1 MKKAARLIGSLAFA
15 CAIAAG
21 SDVARALSPAED
33 VATDGAGDGAA
44 ESLVESGIELRR
56 NGRDE
61 EALAV
66 FARALEQSPRST
78 RIKVHLAATYQALGQ
93 WVEAERYLREAASNP
108 DDAYIRRHRATIEKA
123 YAFIEQRLGSLD
135 VVGGPDGA
143 ELVLSGRPVGQLP
156 LSQPVRVPVGS
167 YLLEVR
173 KPGYYTVS
181 RPISIGSGAMLRE
194 SVVLGEREQSELG
207 ASSAAERAPI
217 EAESRSGS
225 PRWLT
230 WTLGGAGVGY
240 WEPINRV
247 YGLDIAI
254 VNDVVDPTFSFMTVD
269 HDGKIRMDCSSAYA
283 MARLVEQKDR
293 RVAQYGARDG
303 DALALAARQRHAA
316 LADLGLVALVQLED
330 ELVAVAGGAGDR
342 LRKPG
347 VEFAA
352 AGGGDAV
359 DGAVRARARGDDP

>member
-1 MKKAARLIGSLAFA
+1 MKKAAGVIGSLAFA

-21 SDVARALSPAED
+21 PGAARAQSPAEA
-33 VATDGAGDGAA
+33 VASDGADGGA

-66 FARALEQSPRST
+66 FSRALKQAPGST

-135 VVGGPDGA
+135 VVGGPEGA
-143 ELVLSGRPVGQLP
+143 ELLLSGRPVGQLP
-156 LSQPVRVPVGS
+156 LTQPVRVPVGS

-173 KPGYYTVS
+173 KSGYYTVS

-194 SVVLGEREQSELG
+194 SVVLGEREHPELG
-207 ASSAAERAPI
+207 TNVAADRGAL
-217 EAESRSGS
+217 EADAGSGS

-230 WTLGGAGVGY
+230 WTLGGAGVG
-240 WEPINRV
+240 
-247 YGLDIAI
+247 
-254 VNDVVDPTFSFMTVD
+254 
-269 HDGKIRMDCSSAYA
+269 
-283 MARLVEQKDR
+283 
-293 RVAQYGARDG
+293 
-303 DALALAARQRHAA
+303 ALAISAVAFGVREKHAARWNSDDCTAPGLTRGEVCQGELDSGRSAERVGVGAAIASGVFFGGA
-316 LADLGLVALVQLED
+316 LASYFLERREPTTETVRVDGCSLGL
-330 ELVAVAGGAGDR
+330 GAASCFGS
-342 LRKPG
+342 
-347 VEFAA
+347 F
-352 AGGGDAV
+352 
-359 DGAVRARARGDDP
+359 

>member
-1 MKKAARLIGSLAFA
+1 MRKAARVIGSLAFA

-21 SDVARALSPAED
+21 SEAARAQAPAED
-33 VATDGAGDGAA
+33 VASDGAA
-44 ESLVESGIELRR
+44 DGAPESLVDSGIELRR

-61 EALAV
+61 EALV
-66 FARALEQSPRST
+66 MFARALKQAPDST

-135 VVGGPDGA
+135 VVGGPEGA
-143 ELVLSGRPVGQLP
+143 ELVLSGRAVGQLP

-194 SVVLGEREQSELG
+194 SVVLGEREQPELG
-207 ASSAAERAPI
+207 ASSAAERAPSS
-217 EAESRSGS
+217 AERGSGS

-230 WTLGGAGVGY
+230 WTLGGAGVG
-240 WEPINRV
+240 
-247 YGLDIAI
+247 
-254 VNDVVDPTFSFMTVD
+254 
-269 HDGKIRMDCSSAYA
+269 
-283 MARLVEQKDR
+283 
-293 RVAQYGARDG
+293 
-303 DALALAARQRHAA
+303 ALAISAVAFGVREKHAARWNSDDCTAPGLTRGEVCQGELDSGRSAEHVGVGAA
-316 LADLGLVALVQLED
+316 IASGVLFGGALTSYFLERRAPTTETVRVDGCSLGLGTASCF
-330 ELVAVAGGAGDR
+330 GS
-342 LRKPG
+342 
-347 VEFAA
+347 F
-352 AGGGDAV
+352 
-359 DGAVRARARGDDP
+359 